1 MSDGYLAALRGDR
14 MGGLEPALP
23 GLGDGYVHGTAPPSP
38 GVVPM

>member
-14 MGGLEPALP
+14 MNGLEPALP
-23 GLGDGYVHGTAPPSP
+23 GLGDGYYGTAPPSP